1 MIPTW
6 NLIGFFD
13 DNVALRDQMISH
25 YGKCLGNIDDLN
37 DYKDE
42 LCVAI
47 AIGNPN
53 VAKMIVE
60 KIDIPLSESVDDSAY
75 DIRTNE
81 QKNKRSINDKFIR
94 LRLLKKVDNP
104 KLHLDCLR
112 AFGLKSSMQTN
123 LKVSGDLLK
132 YIEEQTK

>member
-1 MIPTW
+1 MQHWIFISSTKCFRMNDW
-6 NLIGFFD
+6 LNANDFVEYVQRNKV
-13 DNVALRDQMISH
+13 NV
-25 YGKCLGNIDDLN
+25 N
-37 DYKDE
+37 DIVYLYTTAPICRIE
-42 LCVAI
+42 Y
-47 AIGNPN
+47 
-53 VAKMIVE
+53 KMIVE